1 MKEKMR
7 HKTTI
12 SEELNK
18 SLVSDND
25 LNKKQTELLFEIL
38 IDIRELLIEL
48 KQNAGVSKWGSKL

>member
-1 MKEKMR
+1 MR